1 MTDENNYLDI
11 MIESLQK
18 KEKILDN
25 LIAKCEAQAEV
36 IANNEYGDIA
46 WDKFNVLIVEKDAL
60 IDRLN
65 DSDEGFQ
72 ALYDRIS
79 EDLKANKDRYAD
91 KIRMIQDLIRT
102 VTDKGV
108 TIKAKEERNRADLER
123 VLTGAKKEIGG
134 QRKSLSAASNYYNTM
149 AGAFATEIPSQLDQK
164 K

>member
-1 MTDENNYLDI
+1 MSDESNYIDI

-18 KEKILDN
+18 KEKILDS

-36 IANNEYGDIA
+36 IADNEYGDIA
-46 WDKFNVLIVEKDAL
+46 WDKFNVLIVEKDDL

-65 DSDEGFQ
+65 DSDAGFQ
-72 ALYDRIS
+72 ALYDRVG
-79 EDLKANKDRYAD
+79 EDLKANKDRYAE
-91 KIRMIQDLIRT
+91 KIRMIQRLIRT

-108 TIKAKEERNRADLER
+108 TIKAKEERNRAELER
-123 VLTGAKKEIGG
+123 VLTGAKKEIKG

-149 AGAFATEIPSQLDQK
+149 AGAFATEIPATLDQK